1 MISIIIALV
10 GLVLLA
16 LIYIELVKV
25 TFYFEELDEGGED
38 DGSGKTV

>member
-25 TFYFEELDEGGED
+25 TFYFEELEEVEKD
-38 DGSGKTV
+38 DKQ